1 MRRIKCWDGKVAMA
15 AAWLCSAVFAG
26 ALSLAPIPAIGA
38 GSSINEQAATLK
50 PGGWLAAPMTGSASD
65 IVNIGEVAKTGD
77 HPIAYAQTSLSGYT
91 TDDSVNGVYF
101 ANSRESFTFSPYFNF
116 IAGKDDGSNCGL
128 DTYYGNKILAHY
140 WKGNISGTSGATTF
154 TVTVLAAGTY
164 LMQLVIH
171 HTSTDKVYLTADED
185 VAIYGGKDK
194 KSSGDDW
201 YYGGTFVHAFKMDAA
216 GVYEF
221 ELQYDGEVLFN
232 MFQLREIPQVRTIAE
247 KASELESGEWM
258 AAPLTGDPSDILTL
272 GESVTYTK
280 GNEVYTNAYAAGA
293 NSMTEA
299 GHTSVGGIA
308 FANGYYKNL
317 SGGGNAWADVHGDCG
332 LTGDYAKLL
341 DSLYFKDDV
350 HELTFTIGSES
361 YPALEVGADYV
372 IQLFFHSAYAGGGQ
386 DWTQDTVTVDTDKT
400 VKFGA
405 ASSDD
410 DWYYGGTLV
419 HRFTAAESS
428 YSFTLTYSG
437 HAVYNAFVI
446 RKIVPPVEPVA
457 PSFELVASGVENATA
472 TISLTKVVKG
482 TDSTGATAATAY
494 DVFAYKGDD
503 PTAAVEVASDQSG
516 TTADFQVSDLAAGT
530 SVYHVYI
537 VNDQGVSSAT
547 NTVRVMNVQS
557 INKMA
562 AALAPGDWLAAPMT
576 GSPSDIVNI
585 GTLAE
590 YKDTWGTGKMTYA
603 NCVCEGDVSVNGV
616 PLGVGYGSGHEE
628 RGFSSMPNDKKT
640 GYGACDIDSACEYAK
655 ILDTGREYWMSTGAR
670 TFTLS
675 GLGAGTNYLVQ
686 VIIHHK
692 GRAKSTATA
701 GGQTIYYGAADS
713 SEEWYYGGT
722 LIHVFTAPAD
732 TYEFTIDFG
741 KVEGGTA
748 ICQINAVQVRDLS
761 SAVDPDVPVVPS
773 IGSVK
778 ATVAKQT
785 ATITLSDVVVGTDEK
800 AVAATGYTAY
810 LTYTLVGGESASAV
824 LAGQTTATCAF
835 ALSDLEAGD
844 YSYSVVITNS
854 AGIGSAPKNDS
865 FRVKAVIPGST
876 VSEQAKNL
884 RESQGWLA
892 AQMTGD
898 AGDFVTEGY
907 VITNYWNN
915 YTISSVFAYS
925 CNDDIVPNDS
935 TVAGIPWRRP
945 GSRALE
951 ISPYWSGDTH
961 GYYYGLNGSDGNT
974 GNVTIGYDR
983 LLTGGWNASKG
994 KYTFTIKD
1002 LEPHATYVVQL
1013 IIHSNRGSSYV
1024 RDNDPGLLN
1033 KFDQP
1038 WTDGFIEEFN
1048 RKAVIGDESIQY
1060 GDLDIDHGEWR
1071 YGGTFVKVFS
1081 ADRYGKFAFDVDYP
1095 DGGALYNAIQVRKID
1110 RSTPSETPVAKV
1122 APQLGAASVTVSG
1135 SQAVVSF
1142 SGLNRG
1148 SDEEGLM
1155 AKNVDVYLAYG
1166 PTGSTLPLPKL
1177 VATSSES
1184 IATALL
1190 TGLNPGTYDFTAF
1203 AMNKCGESTP
1213 VFGTFTVDAGA
1224 DPATDEPLLVINEI
1238 MASNPGSQA
1247 DGGLATQN
1255 GYYGLDWVEIHN
1267 RSNVDIDI
1275 TGWYLYDDPKDTV
1288 ADWKRI
1294 HGDAIIPANGYKIIW
1309 CDKDYANYAVN
1320 EAYSHI
1326 NLSTAGET
1334 VFLASPDGK
1343 ALSTVVMPSQVKGIS
1358 YGLGKLQGSTE
1369 IQYVY
1374 FLIPTPNA
1382 ANGES
1387 GAGPMTPK
1395 VEFSVPHGYKTEAI
1409 DVAITCPDDPTAE
1422 IYYTTDGSSPT
1433 TSSTKYTGPIHIAK
1447 TTCLRAGVPQANSVL
1462 QQDTSATYIY
1472 LDDVLAA
1479 EPGVAPAGFPSE
1491 LDSKGEFH
1499 GQAFRYGM
1507 IGSVVNG
1514 PDRDRVLRGFT
1525 NSVATISLV
1534 IDPEN
1539 LFNPSTGIYVNAKSK
1554 QVGETGDDWERSMM
1568 IEQIDPV
1575 KGAKNE
1581 FSAPAGIRIRGA
1593 GSRGGN
1599 HAKHSFKVYFRS
1611 MYGQGKLEF
1620 PLFGKEG
1627 ADEFDR
1633 FDLRCSQNHSWAN
1646 EDSMSDTFV
1655 HEVFSRDSQR
1665 DMGEYYTR
1673 SRYYNLFINGVY
1685 WGLYQTQERGDDEFA
1700 ATYNGGNVDNY
1711 DTVKTVYQNGYRQEA
1726 TGDNRGWEQLHAFDQ
1741 EGFAG
1746 EHFDNYMKIIG
1757 KNPDGTR
1764 NPDYP
1769 CYLNA
1774 TNLMVYMISSHYA
1787 CDSDCPAAPRLPNN
1801 LYLLRD
1807 RVDGDAKTDG
1817 FFFLRHDAEHSLGV
1831 RELNAAD
1838 QASQN
1843 SQYYMDTTGLG
1854 TEDIA
1859 LLEEGR
1865 KPGSGDSW
1873 KKDGFNPAELHWEL
1887 CKNSIYRRAFGDQFY
1902 KHCLRPGGAMTEEKA
1917 LARFTSRMAE
1927 IDDVIVC
1934 EAARW
1939 SKDQSNP
1946 KTREDWLRGCGYCL
1960 DFITNRMPYMVSQYR
1975 HRGWYPTVDTP
1986 EPDVW
1991 DGPVAEGATVTFSMN
2006 PTNTYDAVYVTVD
2019 GSDPADSLTAVAGLQ
2034 LAIPSG
2040 ASRLTVKAR
2049 AKRGDEWS
2057 ALQEIKYTIGTIESE
2072 DDGYTFR
2079 FSGDYTGVQ
2088 TVTPTGKEC
2097 VVILDGAKIPGGL
2110 VLNADNADFIIR
2122 PIGEENYI
2130 GSVTGATAKFKLDG
2144 NGTVNLE
2151 GEGTLMTISNLVVK
2165 SGMLALKTTSIA
2177 EKDVGNKTK
2186 VVNVLGHVK
2195 QTGGTIDVDIGL
2207 ESADE
2212 ICGIYIKNKNNNAN
2226 DIYAEF
2232 SGGQFL
2238 ATVGG
2243 TKSSA
2248 IFVNKGSVDALFSG
2262 TFEADVGMEGPG
2274 ARFLDAAGDVK
2285 ISAGAFNVYGA
2296 DTATKARFIKCG
2308 EKLTISGGSF
2318 DVKCHGEESEI
2329 FTASKTETKE
2339 STIKVSGGTF
2349 ELETT
2354 DDCFNADDHIIIDG
2368 GLFYA
2373 VSTGNDVFD
2382 SNGDMTI
2389 NGGTILAY
2397 TTAVGHEVFDV
2408 DPMETVDY
2416 GIPHILKINGGT
2428 IFATGGK
2435 NAAWPTSVFAGS
2447 GVALFQEEGLDA
2459 SGYSAKYLSL
2469 AGSGNTTYTAKL
2481 PEMSGTCALLV
2492 TCPGFDGTPTTS
2504 EVAPTK
2510 GDQGFHDF
2518 YIVEAEAT
2526 NQQELRIYE
2535 IYGSTT
2541 GDGDTGEYVV
2551 LTNISDK
2558 VVTLAGV
2565 KINIEKLDDWM
2576 SKGEKKSKCLITLA
2590 EGTVAANG
2598 FVVLRQEDY
2607 ALSGWTKITNGD
2619 LYFEIKDS
2627 NGRTIQS
2634 GTVKF
2639 DNDKY
2644 PDTDGKGA
2652 SLIAKRFD
2660 QVMQNTTE
2668 YWRSSKEEPVPPPV
2682 ADPDAPIIGG
2692 EEISDPIV
2700 VTSDKVTIKISNAG
2714 IGFTYGYKKSTTLE
2728 GLATAVPVWLS
2739 KPADEAGILAIEITK
2754 DPAEP
2759 TCFYQIVVK

>member
-1 MRRIKCWDGKVAMA
+1 MSKNMRFA
-15 AAWLCSAVFAG
+15 AAVAAVVMAFTGSVFAET
-26 ALSLAPIPAIGA
+26 
-38 GSSINEQAATLK
+38 INEQAASLQ
-50 PGGWLAAPMTGSASD
+50 PGDWLAAPMTGSASD
-65 IVNIGEVAKTGD
+65 IVNIGTLAEYKDSWGTGKMTYGNYVCTGD
-77 HPIAYAQTSLSGYT
+77 A
-91 TDDSVNGVYF
+91 SVNGVTLGVGYGDGHEE
-101 ANSRESFTFSPYFNF
+101 RGFSKMP
-116 IAGKDDGSNCGL
+116 KDAKKGYGTCGIDSSCEYAQIL
-128 DTYYGNKILAHY
+128 DTGKEYWMSSGVQTFKLSGLKSGTNYLVQVIIHDKDRSKNTATAGGKTIYYASADSSGEWYYGGTLIHVFTASKSEYEFQIDFEAEEGGTAIFQINAVQVREVPEPKPAQLPIAEQADALGAEDDWLALPLQ
-140 WKGNISGTSGATTF
+140 GTATDFATNGTCIAAAAASQALSGTGDASVAGIPFQSAKTYFEGSGYIDWADTGWDASTETRGWFCFAGMDPTTDYAKIMGGARLCNNDV
-154 TVTVLAAGTY
+154 TVTLNQLEIGREYLIQIFIHNGRYDGIQSGEDGTGGSGNQDEY
-164 LMQLVIH
+164 LR
-171 HTSTDKVYLTADED
+171 TASIDGKT
-185 VAIYGGKDK
+185 VRYGGKT
-194 KSSGDDW
+194 SADDW
-201 YYGGTFVHAFKMDAA
+201 YYGGTFLKVFRAEANTYSFTVNYA
-216 GVYEF
+216 G
-221 ELQYDGEVLFN
+221 G
-232 MFQLREIPQVRTIAE
+232 P
-247 KASELESGEWM
+247 G
-258 AAPLTGDPSDILTL
+258 
-272 GESVTYTK
+272 
-280 GNEVYTNAYAAGA
+280 
-293 NSMTEA
+293 
-299 GHTSVGGIA
+299 
-308 FANGYYKNL
+308 
-317 SGGGNAWADVHGDCG
+317 
-332 LTGDYAKLL
+332 GDYAA
-341 DSLYFKDDV
+341 
-350 HELTFTIGSES
+350 
-361 YPALEVGADYV
+361 P
-372 IQLFFHSAYAGGGQ
+372 Q
-386 DWTQDTVTVDTDKT
+386 
-400 VKFGA
+400 
-405 ASSDD
+405 
-410 DWYYGGTLV
+410 
-419 HRFTAAESS
+419 
-428 YSFTLTYSG
+428 
-437 HAVYNAFVI
+437 YNAVQLRLLPEVI
-446 RKIVPPVEPVA
+446 RPIV
-457 PSFELVASGVENATA
+457 PSFELAASEVVDATA

-503 PTAAVEVASDQSG
+503 PSVATEVASDQSG
-516 TTADFQVSDLAAGT
+516 ATANFQVSDLAAGT

-537 VNDQGVSSAT
+537 VNDQGVSSVT
-547 NTVRVMNVQS
+547 NTVKVKNVQS

-562 AALAPGDWLAAPMT
+562 AALTPGDWLAAPMT

-590 YKDTWGTGKMTYA
+590 YKDSWGTGKMTYA

-640 GYGACDIDSACEYAK
+640 GYGACDIDSAYEYAK
-655 ILDTGREYWMSTGAR
+655 ILDTGREYWMWTGAR
-670 TFTLS
+670 KFTLS

-692 GRAKSTATA
+692 DRSKSIATA

-741 KVEGGTA
+741 AVEGGTA
-748 ICQINAVQVRDLS
+748 ICQINAVQVRDLN
-761 SAVDPDVPVVPS
+761 SAVDPDVPVEPS

-865 FRVKAVIPGST
+865 FRVKAVIPGNT
-876 VSEQAKNL
+876 ISEQAKNL

-925 CNDDIVPNDS
+925 CNDDIEPNDP

-951 ISPYWSGDTH
+951 FDPGWLGNAEP
-961 GYYYGLNGSDGNT
+961 YYYDFNGRQDNAGTLKT
-974 GNVTIGYDR
+974 GYER
-983 LLTGGWNASKG
+983 LLTGAWDGNKSH
-994 KYTFTIKD
+994 YTLTIKD

-1013 IIHSNRGSSYV
+1013 IIHSNRGKSRSDTSPLY
-1024 RDNDPGLLN
+1024 NPY
-1033 KFDQP
+1033 DQL
-1038 WTDGFIEEFN
+1038 DQYKHRAE
-1048 RKAVIGDESIQY
+1048 IGGETIWY
-1060 GDLDIDHGEWR
+1060 GAEKEGDKWW

-1081 ADRYGKFAFDVDYP
+1081 ADRYGEYSFELDYP
-1095 DGGALYNAIQVRKID
+1095 DGNAIYNAIQVRKID

-1122 APQLGAASVTVSG
+1122 APQLGGASVEVSG

-1190 TGLNPGTYDFTAF
+1190 TGLNPGTYDFSAF

-1213 VFGTFTVDAGA
+1213 IFGTFTVDAGA

-1238 MASNPGSQA
+1238 MASNPGSKE

-1309 CDKDYANYAVN
+1309 CDKDYANYTVN

-1343 ALSTVVMPSQVKGIS
+1343 ALSTVAMPSQVKGIS

-1374 FLIPTPNA
+1374 FLTPTPNA

-1409 DVAITCPDDPTAE
+1409 DVAITCPDDPNAE

-1433 TSSTKYTGPIHIAK
+1433 TSSTKYTGPIHITK

-1462 QQDTSATYIY
+1462 QQDTTATYIY
-1472 LDDVLAA
+1472 LDDVLTA
-1479 EPGVAPAGFPSE
+1479 GIDDLPAGFPKN
-1491 LDSKGEFH
+1491 LDGNGQFH
-1499 GQAFRYGM
+1499 GQSFRYGM
-1507 IGSVVNG
+1507 IESVVNG
-1514 PDRDRVLRGFT
+1514 PDRDRILRGFT

-1534 IDPEN
+1534 VDPAHMFGEAK
-1539 LFNPSTGIYVNAKSK
+1539 GIYVNANRKYDWATSP
-1554 QVGETGDDWERSMM
+1554 DDEWERPMM

-1593 GSRGGN
+1593 GSRGGD

-1711 DTVKTVYQNGYRQEA
+1711 DTVKTVYQNGYRSESS
-1726 TGDNRGWEQLHAFDQ
+1726 GDNRGWEQLHTFDQ

-1746 EHFDNYMKIIG
+1746 DHFDNYMKIIG
-1757 KNPDGTR
+1757 RNPDGTR
-1764 NPDYP
+1764 NPEYP

-1831 RELNAAD
+1831 REANGDD
-1838 QASQN
+1838 QATLWSQLSN
-1843 SQYYMDTTGLG
+1843 DPTGYG
-1854 TEDIA
+1854 TYDGAWLED
-1859 LLEEGR
+1859 GR
-1865 KPGSGDSW
+1865 KPDNGNW
-1873 KKDGFNPAELHWEL
+1873 KDVGFNPAELHWEL

-1902 KHCLRPGGAMTEEKA
+1902 KHCLRPGGAMTMEKA

-1939 SKDQSNP
+1939 SKDAANP
-1946 KTREDWLRGCGYCL
+1946 KSREDWLTGCGYCL
-1960 DFITNRMPYMVSQYR
+1960 DFITNRMPIMVSQYR
-1975 HRGWYPTVDTP
+1975 HRGWYPAVDTP

-1991 DGPVAEGATVTFSMN
+1991 DGPVAEGTTVTFSMN
-2006 PTNTYDAVYVTVD
+2006 PTNSYDAVYVTTD
-2019 GSDPADSLTAVAGLQ
+2019 GSDPADSQTAVAGLQ

-2040 ASRLTVKAR
+2040 VSTLTVKAR
-2049 AKRGDEWS
+2049 AKRGGEWS
-2057 ALQEIKYTIGTIESE
+2057 ALQEVKYTIGTIESE

-2088 TVTPTGKEC
+2088 TVTPTGSEC
-2097 VVILDGAKIPGGL
+2097 VVILDGANIPDGL

-2130 GSVTGATAKFKLDG
+2130 GSVTGETAKFKLDG

-2165 SGMLALKTTSIA
+2165 AGTLELKTTAIA

-2195 QTGGTIDVDIGL
+2195 QTGGVIAVDIGL
-2207 ESADE
+2207 DSADE
-2212 ICGIYIKNKNNNAN
+2212 ICGIYVKNKNNDAD

-2262 TFEADVGMEGPG
+2262 TFEADVILKGEG
-2274 ARFLDAAGDVK
+2274 ARFVDAAGDVK
-2285 ISAGAFNVYGA
+2285 ISAGTFNAIGFE
-2296 DTATKARFIKCG
+2296 TATKARFIKCG
-2308 EKLTISGGSF
+2308 EKLTISGGHF
-2318 DVKCHGEESEI
+2318 DVKCLGEEAEI
-2329 FTASKTETKE
+2329 FSASKTETKE

-2397 TTAVGHEVFDV
+2397 TTVVGHEAFDV
-2408 DPMETVDY
+2408 DPIETVDY
-2416 GIPHILKINGGT
+2416 GIPHVLKINGGT
-2428 IFATGGK
+2428 IFATGGEGAK
-2435 NAAWPTSVFAGS
+2435 WPANVTAGTD
-2447 GVALFQEEGLDA
+2447 VVLFQDDDCA
-2459 SGYSAKYLSL
+2459 SMAYASHYLSL
-2469 AGSGNTTYTAKL
+2469 VNGEAGVTTTAKL
-2481 PEMSGTCALLV
+2481 PEFPDDTCAILL
-2492 TCPGFDGTPTTS
+2492 TCPGFNGGPGDSMTPP
-2504 EVAPTK
+2504 EK
-2510 GDQGFHDF
+2510 GDQNFHDL
-2518 YIVEAEAT
+2518 YIEEEEAT
-2526 NQQELRIYE
+2526 NQQELRVYE

-2558 VVTLAGV
+2558 TVILKGVVFQSNKVGSSPKV
-2565 KINIEKLDDWM
+2565 SIKL
-2576 SKGEKKSKCLITLA
+2576 G
-2590 EGTVAANG
+2590 EGTVGPYGSVRLDQAA
-2598 FVVLRQEDY
+2598 Y
-2607 ALSGWTKITNGD
+2607 AASGWTKITNG
-2619 LYFEIKDS
+2619 EIEFQLKDS
-2627 NGRTIQS
+2627 KGLLIQS
-2634 GTVKF
+2634 GTAKF

-2660 QVMQNTTE
+2660 TVMQNTTE
-2668 YWRSSKEEPVPPPV
+2668 YWRSSKDEPEPPPV

-2714 IGFTYGYKKSTTLE
+2714 IGFTYGYKKSVTLE
-2728 GLATAVPVWLS
+2728 GLATAEPVWLAA
-2739 KPADEAGILAIEITK
+2739 PADLEGVLAIEIEK
-2754 DPAEP
+2754 DPSEP
-2759 TCFYQIVVK
+2759 VCFYQIVVK